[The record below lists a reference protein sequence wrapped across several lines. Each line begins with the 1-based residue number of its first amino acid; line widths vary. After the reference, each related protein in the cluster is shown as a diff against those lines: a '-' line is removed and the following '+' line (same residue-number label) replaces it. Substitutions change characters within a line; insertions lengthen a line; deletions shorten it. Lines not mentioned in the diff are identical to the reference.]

1 MPYAGRRDRRGDIPW
16 ISDTLIDFGDVEVE
30 LCLPPELYERETVGN
45 HFVAG
50 KSRSM
55 VERQIAEIGTLPVTR
70 MMDLGIYKGGSAV
83 LYHKLFA
90 PEKLIAIDAVAKPIP
105 SLESYASRQT
115 DRSLVIARGVNQAD
129 AAALDRLCAE
139 QLEGHPLDL
148 VVDDASHLY
157 AETRASFRALFP
169 RLRAGGRYIIEDW
182 AWAHWAGDFWQKEG
196 GGEYFRDKQPV
207 TDLLIE
213 LLLLCASS
221 PQLVS
226 RLQVDGAV
234 IYVERGEG
242 ALDPG
247 FELSEHYYA
256 RGAHAPRFGPPAGR
270 AQGLYASPTYVLRQN

>member
-1 MPYAGRRDRRGDIPW
+1 VQRRDRRGDIPW

-30 LCLPPELYERETVGN
+30 LCLPPELYERETIGN
-45 HFVAG
+45 HFIAG
-50 KSRSM
+50 KNRSL
-55 VERQIAEIGTLPVTR
+55 VERQLAEIGDQPITR
-70 MMDLGIYKGGSAV
+70 MIDLGIYKGGSAI

-90 PEKLIAIDAVAKPIP
+90 PEKLIAIDAVPTRVP
-105 SLESYASRQT
+105 SLEAYAARQP
-115 DRSLVIARGVNQAD
+115 DRSLVIASGVHQD
-129 AAALDRLCAE
+129 DSAALGRLCAE
-139 QLEGHPLDL
+139 EFGGHPVDL

-182 AWAHWAGDFWQKEG
+182 AWAHWAGDFWQTER

-221 PQLVS
+221 PQLVP

-234 IYVERGEG
+234 IYVERGEE
-242 ALDPG
+242 ALEPG
-247 FELSEHYYA
+247 FELSQHYYS
-256 RGAHAPRFGPPAGR
+256 RDEPVPRFGTR
-270 AQGLYASPTYVLRQN
+270 ATGARHLYESPTYVVRQD

>member
-1 MPYAGRRDRRGDIPW
+1 MTNAERGDIPW
-16 ISDTLIDFGDVEVE
+16 VSDTLIDFGDVEVE
-30 LCLPPELYERETVGN
+30 LCLPPELYERETTGK
-45 HFVAG
+45 HFIAG
-50 KSRSM
+50 KARWM
-55 VERQIAEIGTLPVTR
+55 VERQIAEIGGRPVTR
-70 MMDLGIYKGGSAV
+70 MIDLGIYKGGSAV

-90 PEKLIAIDAVAKPIP
+90 PEKLIAIDSNAKRIP
-105 SLESYASRQT
+105 ALEAYAARQP
-115 DRSLVIARGVNQAD
+115 DRSLVVARGVNQAD
-129 AAALDRLCAE
+129 TATLDRLCAE
-139 QLEGHPLDL
+139 ELGGHPLDL

-182 AWAHWAGDFWQKEG
+182 SWAHWAGDFWQKDR

-226 RLQVDGAV
+226 RLQVDGAI

-242 ALDPG
+242 SLEPG
-247 FELSEHYYA
+247 FELSDHYYS
-256 RGAHAPRFGPPAGR
+256 RGEPVPRFGPPRTR
-270 AQGLYASPTYVLRQN
+270 ARGLYVSPTYVVRQD